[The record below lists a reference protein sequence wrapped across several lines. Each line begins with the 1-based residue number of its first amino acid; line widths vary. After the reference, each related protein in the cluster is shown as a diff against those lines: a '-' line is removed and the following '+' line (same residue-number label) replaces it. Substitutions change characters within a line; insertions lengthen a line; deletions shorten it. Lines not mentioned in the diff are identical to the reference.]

1 MRTATIASG
10 ESLSHKIDVGNGK
23 FHGLSIPSGW
33 AAEAAMITFQVS
45 HDGVSWQDL
54 YNDTG
59 TEVSATAAA
68 SRNVSLSSIAL
79 DLAPW
84 NFIKIRSGT
93 SASAVTQEGN
103 AAAKRIFDFGDSKTL
118 TVTSGV
124 KGIASNEIVVEFQN
138 AADDNLAVS
147 KIDSLKKIII
157 ALANTT
163 GSKNA
168 DNLIEAAVQ
177 ALSTVGAGDEAIDV
191 SAMTVAGSTQYDAA
205 PPART
210 AAAKTFTFGAKTLT
224 FTSGVKGPA
233 GNVISVTLETA
244 ANDTLAVSN
253 PAGTYDILVKLANT
267 TGSKNAANLIEAAVQ
282 ALLALGPEGETL
294 DVSAMTV
301 VGNAA
306 YDSAPL
312 APVYA
317 SKTITVAEGK
327 DLTFTSGV
335 WGPASNG
342 IKISIGVNES
352 DALAV
357 SAADGVISILLA
369 NETASSNA
377 AAAIQEA
384 IRAIEGGKVANIS
397 VAAFSVTGNAG
408 YNGAPVIALGEG
420 ITVDEVPL
428 EGGAVV
434 LESGV
439 YENVFLEGGL
449 EPIEPVTANLAGGED
464 IELVLAIKD

>member
-1 MRTATIASG
+1 MRIGIFKSG
-10 ESLSHKIDVGNGK
+10 ETVSNGMTIGDGK
-23 FHGLSIPSGW
+23 FLGVSIPSGW
-33 AAEAAMITFQVS
+33 ETATDLTFQVS
-45 HDGVSWQDL
+45 HDGLAWQNL
-54 YNDTG
+54 YNDSG
-59 TEVSATAAA
+59 VEVAVTVAA
-68 SRNVSLSSIAL
+68 SRCVALSSVAL

-84 NFIKIRSGT
+84 KYIRLRSGT
-93 SASAVTQEGN
+93 STVPVAQSGNTSAKVVFN
-103 AAAKRIFDFGDSKTL
+103 FGGSKTL
-118 TVTSGV
+118 TFTSGV
-124 KGIASNEIVVEFQN
+124 KGAPSNAINVEMTN
-138 AADDNLAVS
+138 AADDTLAVS
-147 KIDSLKKIII
+147 KVDSLSKIIV

-163 GSKNA
+163 ASKNA
-168 DNLIEAAVQ
+168 AAAIEALVQ
-177 ALSTVGAGDEAIDV
+177 GLGTVGELDV
-191 SAMTVAGSTQYDAA
+191 SAMTVAGSTEYDAA
-205 PPART
+205 PVART
-210 AAAKTFTFGAKTLT
+210 AATKTLTFGTKTLT
-224 FTSGVKGPA
+224 FTSGAKGPD
-233 GNVISVTLETA
+233 GNQITLTLETA
-244 ANDTLAVSN
+244 ATDTLAVTN
-253 PAGTYDILVKLANT
+253 PAGTHNILLKLANAT
-267 TGSKNAANLIEAAVQ
+267 ASKNADTALETAVRALTSVGPTGSTVSVAAF
-282 ALLALGPEGETL
+282 
-294 DVSAMTV
+294 TV
-301 VGNAA
+301 TGNAA

-335 WGPASNG
+335 WGPSSNG

-408 YNGAPVIALGEG
+408 YNGTPVIALGEG

-449 EPIEPVTANLAGGED
+449 EPIEPVTANLSGGAD